1 VAFWPVTELAEVAR
15 EFGIPMLVV
24 EHHMDLVRATSD
36 RVLGLVSGTVAMRG
50 HTDEV
55 LDSEQ
60 FRATMTG
67 DTVDPEQKVTKAYA

>member
-1 VAFWPVTELAEVAR
+1 
-15 EFGIPMLVV
+15 
-24 EHHMDLVRATSD
+24 MDLVRAISD

-67 DTVDPEQKVTKAYA
+67 DTAHLDQRMPPPRDDKMALTSDPKVPLPYDGKVALPDA